1 MSPNLNRREFLG
13 TLAAV
18 GSAESLVLRLC
29 GSSALAVPGPAGV
42 KEPWAGVFII
52 MQTPFLENKEI
63 DGDSLKREV
72 DFLVRCGVQGMVWP
86 AGAGETSKLSHEE
99 RLKYSKVIADQARG
113 RTPVLIGVHAPNK
126 AEAAEYARYV
136 EQIGADGMLAL
147 SQTDGTSDLAV
158 ITEYFT
164 AITKAS
170 KLPLCIQVSSPALT
184 VDYLIDLAR
193 KLPTFRYVKEE
204 QYPVP
209 HRVSRYGK
217 EAHGLLVPMTG
228 GGARNFLNEMARG
241 SRGTMPGAGF
251 ADIQAQIWDWYQE
264 GKKKESRDLFAKMLM
279 MAVLEQ
285 STGYGL
291 QKEILRRR
299 GVFKTIVMR
308 DERKGEM
315 DAGDLHELDEIFEV
329 LRPYF
334 RA

>member
-1 MSPNLNRREFLG
+1 MSLNLNRREFLG
-13 TLAAV
+13 TLAAA
-18 GSAESLVLRLC
+18 G
-29 GSSALAVPGPAGV
+29 ALTVPVAAAA

-52 MQTPFLENKEI
+52 MQTPFLDNKEI

-86 AGAGETSKLSHEE
+86 AGAGETAKLSHEE
-99 RLKYSKVIADQARG
+99 RLKYSKVIVDQARG
-113 RTPVLIGVHAPNK
+113 RTPVMIGVHASNK
-126 AEAAEYARYV
+126 GEAAEYARHA
-136 EQIGADGMLAL
+136 EQMGADGMLAL
-147 SQTDGTSDLAV
+147 SQTDGTSDLTV
-158 ITEYFT
+158 ITAYFT
-164 AITKAS
+164 AITRAS
-170 KLPLCIQVSSPALT
+170 KLPLCIQVSSPALS
-184 VDYLIDLAR
+184 VDYLIGLAR

-204 QYPVP
+204 QDPVP
-209 HRVSRYGK
+209 HRVSRYVK
-217 EAHGLLVPMTG
+217 EAPGLLVPMTG

-251 ADIQAQIWDWYQE
+251 ADIQAQIWEWYQA
-264 GKKKESRDLFAKMLM
+264 GKKKESRDLFGKMLM

-285 STGYGL
+285 STGYVL

-308 DERKGEM
+308 EERKGGM

-334 RA
+334 RV